1 MDYALAAAS
10 VVLAFAGM
18 VWAPSLRPLIPA
30 ALLLATVLATW
41 WRGRGV
47 GLVVA
52 LGGAAAIAAPRWF
65 VESLWVMT
73 GTNLLFSGLCGLLVL
88 GWLLAA
94 LERARAER
102 NARLIETLR
111 EEISGVRAG
120 TGERIASAA
129 DRAVPPA
136 SGENEL
142 RQISHDLVQPLAAIS
157 NYAELIRGKS
167 TGDIRGYAQE
177 VAGLA
182 ARMAKRIRE
191 GLNSGRVRSGD
202 SAQRGSAPSSSAR
215 AAAHDIIAGKN
226 VEGPE

>member
-1 MDYALAAAS
+1 VAS

-18 VWAPSLRPLIPA
+18 VWAPSLRPLIPT
-30 ALLLATVLATW
+30 ALLLATVLGTW

-65 VESLWVMT
+65 DEAQWVIT
-73 GTNLLFSGLCGLLVL
+73 GTTLLFSGLCGLLVL

-94 LERARAER
+94 VERARAGR

-111 EEISGVRAG
+111 EEISGARAG
-120 TGERIASAA
+120 TRERIASAA

-167 TGDIRGYAQE
+167 TGDIQGYAQE

-191 GLNSGRVRSGD
+191 VLNSGRVRSGD
-202 SAQRGSAPSSSAR
+202 AAAPGPVAVSSAR
-215 AAAHDIIAGKN
+215 TVVRDTIGGKN